1 MRKRRMR
8 DRIGP
13 PATILGAGA
22 RLTGT
27 LQGEGHFLIAGQVVG
42 DADIEGGL
50 TLAEGGRWEGAIRAD
65 DVILAGELDGEL
77 LARGRV
83 EITSSARIRGRVV
96 GSGISIA
103 EGAVV
108 EADLQSMGDADIV
121 KFDERRES

>member
-8 DRIGP
+8 DRIGQ

-22 RLTGT
+22 KLTGM

-42 DADIEGGL
+42 DADIEGAL
-50 TLAEGGRWEGAIRAD
+50 TLADGGRWQGIIRAD
-65 DVILAGELDGEL
+65 DVILAGSLEGEL

-83 EITSSARIRGRVV
+83 EITASARIRGRVV

-108 EADLQSMGDADIV
+108 EADLQSTGETEV
-121 KFDERRES
+121 TSFEERRT

>member
-65 DVILAGELDGEL
+65 DVILAGELDGAL

>member
-1 MRKRRMR
+1 MKKRRMR

-22 RLTGT
+22 RLNGS
-27 LQGEGHFLIAGQVVG
+27 LQGEGHFLIAGQVTG

-50 TLAEGGRWEGAIRAD
+50 TLAEGGHWHGVIRAD

-83 EITSSARIRGRVV
+83 EITASARVRGRVV
-96 GSGISIA
+96 GSGISIS

-108 EADLQSMGDADIV
+108 EADLQSMGDTDV
-121 KFDERRES
+121 VTFDERRKA

>member
-1 MRKRRMR
+1 MR

-13 PATILGAGA
+13 PATILGPGA
-22 RLTGT
+22 ILNGK
-27 LQGEGHFLIAGQVVG
+27 LEGSGHFLIAGRVVG

-50 TLAEGGRWEGAIRAD
+50 TLADGGHWQGVIRAD

-83 EITSSARIRGRVV
+83 EITASARVRGKVV
-96 GSGISIA
+96 GNGIAIS

-108 EADLQSMGDADIV
+108 EADLKSLGEADIV
-121 KFDERRES
+121 KFDERRGG

>member
-1 MRKRRMR
+1 MR

>member
-8 DRIGP
+8 DRIGQ

-22 RLTGT
+22 KLTGT

-42 DADIEGGL
+42 DADIEGAL
-50 TLAEGGRWEGAIRAD
+50 TLAEGGRWQGIVRAD
-65 DVILAGELDGEL
+65 DVVLAGDLEGEV

-83 EITSSARIRGRVV
+83 EITASARIRGRVV

-108 EADLQSMGDADIV
+108 EADLQSTGETEV
-121 KFDERRES
+121 TSFEERRT